1 MCEQLGNLK
10 NSVYPLLVT
19 LSLLSPTS
27 SASGL
32 RMYYNKM
39 VRAKE
44 TPQLITP
51 APPPS
56 RSFPSTS
63 TPPPNTHPYHN
74 IVPILEYF
82 EEMQDAEN
90 LAYLLS
96 RLRLLHNASYLKAPS
111 LTAILARINPLVREF
126 SSSLFRLSMLERG

>member
-90 LAYLLS
+90 LAYLS
-96 RLRLLHNASYLKAPS
+96 RLRLLNNASFLNTPS
-111 LTAILARINPLVREF
+111 LTTI
-126 SSSLFRLSMLERG
+126 LERIKPC